1 MFYGSKAEQDMH
13 MRIARKVRPVVH
25 PSVQAALEDDLNTSD
40 AITALRA
47 LFKESDDA
55 EIYSSLIESCE
66 FLGLFDPQTIG
77 AYFRGVTGTNL
88 GYETTFQIHDVV
100 QRLKVAII
108 NRDNGR
114 VNALMKNLSER
125 NIGVE
130 RRSDGDV
137 KLMPLEVQKSK
148 VDEIG
153 KLLELRAFARKNR
166 DFKEADRI
174 RDELKAKGIEI
185 RDNPDGSV
193 SVEVR

>member
-1 MFYGSKAEQDMH
+1 
-13 MRIARKVRPVVH
+13 
-25 PSVQAALEDDLNTSD
+25 
-40 AITALRA
+40 
-47 LFKESDDA
+47 
-55 EIYSSLIESCE
+55 
-66 FLGLFDPQTIG
+66 
-77 AYFRGVTGTNL
+77 
-88 GYETTFQIHDVV
+88 
-100 QRLKVAII
+100 
-108 NRDNGR
+108 
-114 VNALMKNLSER
+114 MKNLSER

-137 KLMPLEVQKSK
+137 QLMPLEVQKSK